1 MTSIPSKSTSDGPL
15 RQINWRFFW
24 QDNLTGSWGLMIRVL
39 ITVAITLLYT
49 MSQLSSKPVF
59 VGVLLAA
66 WLIGLALV
74 ITHELG
80 MFPTTIGKWLK
91 DNLYSSISNACLTL
105 FFIVLIAVMLN
116 GLYQWGYVNATF
128 DPALTE
134 PEFRDP
140 EGATWGVIWGARK
153 LLLTGRLGAEGDARA
168 ATLAWLLVALGAI
181 TAIVNYAKPRIEQNA
196 SKVVQAVANNGLMVL
211 WILTPFVAWI
221 LLFGIEKGDSFLSVR
236 DLFMGTAVLLA
247 LFGLMVFFK
256 VTQFNYVNLAVW
268 ALIWPIGYL
277 IWRAIAWSGAYPATN
292 INDLGGYLLTLI
304 MAVSVILLS
313 FPVGVLLALGRR
325 SQVFGIPYWITWPLT
340 IIATIYFFITSTLP
354 ALPESRNLV
363 ETILAFWPILIPFMT
378 WFFYRNF
385 AGNVVAATST
395 AVIEVTRGV
404 PLITILFMAIV
415 MAPFFLPEGTP
426 EFPRLIAV
434 IIGYTLF
441 SSAYMAENIRGGL
454 QAIPRGQFEA
464 ADALGFNN
472 LQKMRFI
479 IMPQALRIVIPAIV
493 GQFIGTYKSSSL
505 VSIVGLFDLLGITRT
520 IIANEQWLGLRRELY
535 IFLAVVYFVGSAL
548 MSWYSRRLEKQ
559 LGIGER

>member
-1 MTSIPSKSTSDGPL
+1 MATIPRDSGSTSP
-15 RQINWRFFW
+15 RREINWRYFW
-24 QDNLTGSWGLMIRVL
+24 QDNLTASWGLAFRVVL
-39 ITVAITLLYT
+39 ITVIALAYT
-49 MSQLSSKPVF
+49 FSQLSSNTTMAV
-59 VGVLLAA
+59 VLLAA
-66 WLIGLALV
+66 WLVGLGLV
-74 ITHELG
+74 AGSELG
-80 MFPTTIGKWLK
+80 FLQTTAGKWLK
-91 DNLYSSISNACLTL
+91 ENLFNSISNAFLTL
-105 FFIVLIAVMLN
+105 FLLMLIGTTAIGM
-116 GLYQWGYVNATF
+116 YQWGVVNANF
-128 DPALTE
+128 NPAQTA

-140 EGATWGVIWGARK
+140 NGATWGVIWGARK
-153 LLLTGRLGAEGDARA
+153 LLLTGRLTPEGDSRA
-168 ATLAWLLVALGAI
+168 LTMAWLLVGLGVL
-181 TAIVNYAKPRIEQNA
+181 TAVVNYVRARLERDGSHRAQELAGNA
-196 SKVVQAVANNGLMVL
+196 LMFL
-211 WILTPFVAWI
+211 WLLTPFVAWI
-221 LLFGIEKGDSFLSVR
+221 LLFGIEKGDSFLSAQS
-236 DLFMGTAVLLA
+236 LITGTAVLMA
-247 LFGLMVFFK
+247 LYGLLYFFK
-256 VTQFNYVNLAVW
+256 VVQFNTITFASWLLAWPVAYV
-268 ALIWPIGYL
+268 
-277 IWRAIAWSGAYPATN
+277 IWRAIAWTERYPATN

-304 MAVSVILLS
+304 IAISVILLS
-313 FPVGVLLALGRR
+313 FPVGVMLALGRR
-325 SQVFGIPYWITWPLT
+325 SKVFGIPYWITWPIA

-354 ALPESRNLV
+354 ALPDSRNTI
-363 ETILAFWPILIPFMT
+363 ETIVAFWPLVIPLMA

-395 AVIEVTRGV
+395 AVIELTRGV

-415 MAPFFLPEGTP
+415 MAPFFLPPGTS

-520 IIANEQWLGLRRELY
+520 IVANDQWLGLRRELY
-535 IFLAVVYFVGSAL
+535 IFLAVVYFVGSAI

-559 LGIGER
+559 LGVGER